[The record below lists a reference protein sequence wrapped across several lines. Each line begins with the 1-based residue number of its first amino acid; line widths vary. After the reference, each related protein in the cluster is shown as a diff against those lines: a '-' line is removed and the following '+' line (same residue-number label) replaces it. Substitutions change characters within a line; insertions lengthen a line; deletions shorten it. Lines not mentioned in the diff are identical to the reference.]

1 MAENNPS
8 TPADLQDFDVRLTEL
23 HNAARAYAQATEA
36 YARAA
41 DALGRAAFDVYGDAD
56 ALSAFKPPC
65 VCICVRPTEPAPD
78 GPDSRQDAPPA
89 ADQV

>member
-8 TPADLQDFDVRLTEL
+8 ETADLEDFDVRLTEL
-23 HNAARAYAQATEA
+23 HNAAKAYARATEA

-41 DALGRAAFDVYGDAD
+41 DALAHASFEAYGDPE
-56 ALSAFKPPC
+56 ALLAFKPPC
-65 VCICVRPTEPAPD
+65 VCICIRPREAPRND
-78 GPDSRQDAPPA
+78 LTSAQDAPPA